1 MLMMIFL
8 KTRADFVPYWI
19 DLDSLLHN
27 FSNLLNIYI
36 EIKFKLHYISLNIS
50 KYENARPICYEKIIR

>member
-8 KTRADFVPYWI
+8 KTRADLVLYWI
-19 DLDSLLHN
+19 DLLHN